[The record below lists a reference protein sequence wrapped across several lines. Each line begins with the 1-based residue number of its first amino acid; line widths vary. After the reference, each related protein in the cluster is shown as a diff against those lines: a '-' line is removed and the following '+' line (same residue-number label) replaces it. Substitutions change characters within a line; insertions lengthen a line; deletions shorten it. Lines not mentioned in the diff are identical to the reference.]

1 MPELAISIYNI
12 YADSPFWHSTVVVW
26 GVYEVYVLVVESL
39 EFVRLLVDGGL
50 EVEVCGVVSL
60 RAIVV
65 AVYL

>member
-1 MPELAISIYNI
+1 MSL
-12 YADSPFWHSTVVVW
+12 W

-50 EVEVCGVVSL
+50 EVEVGGIVSL